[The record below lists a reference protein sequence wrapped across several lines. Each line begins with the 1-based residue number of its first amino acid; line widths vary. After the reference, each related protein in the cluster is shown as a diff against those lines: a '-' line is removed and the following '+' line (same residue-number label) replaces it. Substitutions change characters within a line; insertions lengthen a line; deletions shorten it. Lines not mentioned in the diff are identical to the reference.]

1 MLREVAEH
9 LKRPTSLEKVYFILY
24 DEQAL
29 AAFEKV
35 WAEMSARGELDDA
48 AAAGRA

>member
-9 LKRPTSLEKVYFILY
+9 LKGTTSLEKVYFVLF
-24 DEQAL
+24 DVRAL

-35 WAEMSARGELDDA
+35 WAEMGARDELDCTP
-48 AAAGRA
+48 AAGRQ